1 MSRNMILSLLLFVVL
16 LAGGFLWS
24 QRAQADS
31 ASTLQPQQVAEKL
44 QKSEITLV
52 DVREADEYAAEHIQ
66 GSILLPLSQ
75 LTAIQLQALPTDKP
89 VVLYCRSG
97 RRSASAL
104 QLAQEA
110 GLKEAYHMAGGIN
123 GWKQAG
129 LTRLEP

>member
-1 MSRNMILSLLLFVVL
+1 MSRSMISTLLLVVL
-16 LAGGFLWS
+16 VLAGGFLWS

-31 ASTLQPQQVAEKL
+31 ASTLSPQQTAEKL
-44 QKSEITLV
+44 QNGSITLV

-66 GSILLPLSQ
+66 GAIHLPLSQ
-75 LTAIQLQALPTDKP
+75 LTAIQLQALPTDRP

-104 QLAQEA
+104 QLAQSA
-110 GLKEAYHMAGGIN
+110 GLKEVYHMAGGIM

-129 LTRLEP
+129 LTHLEP